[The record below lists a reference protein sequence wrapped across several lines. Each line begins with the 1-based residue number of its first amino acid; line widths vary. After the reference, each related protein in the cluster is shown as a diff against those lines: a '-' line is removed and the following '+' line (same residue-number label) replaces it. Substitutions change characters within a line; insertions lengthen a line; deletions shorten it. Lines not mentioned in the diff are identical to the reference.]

1 MCNSKPPSSPVA
13 GHTVW
18 PFTRRDAGPE
28 VCIWVLFSSSNPTLF
43 NENQRIPERSL
54 NSLSIALEG
63 FKSKVFRSNF
73 VEFCNNQYSYHLVKW
88 TTDAQTPLIWTP
100 VQTWNGLGRQ
110 CDILQKADRTCNSHL
125 YTLGIFLWP
134 LNWVFAEN
142 KIKVVRG
149 DKS

>member
-1 MCNSKPPSSPVA
+1 MCNSKPPSSPVT
-13 GHTVW
+13 GHTMW
-18 PFTRRDAGPE
+18 PSPGGMLAQRFASGS
-28 VCIWVLFSSSNPTLF
+28 FFHQSNPTLF

-54 NSLSIALEG
+54 NSLSVALEG

-73 VEFCNNQYSYHLVKW
+73 VEFCNNQYSYHLIKW

-110 CDILQKADRTCNSHL
+110 CNILQKADRTCNSHL

-134 LNWVFAEN
+134 LNWVFTEN
-142 KIKVVRG
+142 KIKVVKG